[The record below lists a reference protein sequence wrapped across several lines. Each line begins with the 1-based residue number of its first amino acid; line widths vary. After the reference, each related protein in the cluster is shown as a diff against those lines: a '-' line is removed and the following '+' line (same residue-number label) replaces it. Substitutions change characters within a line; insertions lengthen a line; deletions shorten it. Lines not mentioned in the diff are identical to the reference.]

1 MGTGSGK
8 WFWAARAQ
16 GAKTCLP
23 AQDLVPP
30 TGARGPSQP
39 GSHQAPEDAPPLTVV
54 TGPGKREAATF
65 GGKASGDP
73 PNEGQTLRSESS
85 TKGLQG
91 CFKPRENKPL
101 EKKNKKG
108 SQNETERD
116 GTLWRRAVGGG
127 GAESEKETKMAEP
140 GDAARLRPPP
150 SPLNRVFS
158 PFPFM
163 PAPRFSQFDGFLFKR
178 RTHSQKASPLLAR
191 GPRAV
196 IYGF

>member
-54 TGPGKREAATF
+54 TGPGRREAATF

-101 EKKNKKG
+101 EKKTKKDPRMRRRETGRFGEGPWGAGGRNPRRRQRWLSQEMQPG
-108 SQNETERD
+108 SARH
-116 GTLWRRAVGGG
+116 RA
-127 GAESEKETKMAEP
+127 
-140 GDAARLRPPP
+140 L
-150 SPLNRVFS
+150 
-158 PFPFM
+158 
-163 PAPRFSQFDGFLFKR
+163 
-178 RTHSQKASPLLAR
+178 
-191 GPRAV
+191 
-196 IYGF
+196 